1 MQISGA
7 DSHYAAIQFQFNV
20 DGAKDD
26 KLARQQETENVA
38 AVQQQAEQSKQTRLA
53 TKQHDHKDALGSL
66 GGGENNRQSGGV
78 SSTDPFSSNKVA
90 SDPDHDH
97 DAAGE
102 AQESRLQEQQEQAKF
117 FNSAGQIAAQKP
129 EPRAVDVFA

>member
-7 DSHYAAIQFQFNV
+7 DSHSAAVHFQTDV
-20 DGAKDD
+20 AGPRDD
-26 KLARQQETENVA
+26 KLAREQEAENA
-38 AVQQQAEQSKQTRLA
+38 ATAQQAAKSKQSHSA
-53 TKQHDHKDALGSL
+53 DKQHERKDAAGGLGRVGNSL
-66 GGGENNRQSGGV
+66 QGSV
-78 SSTDPFSSNKVA
+78 SSTDAFSTNKAVQ
-90 SDPDHDH
+90 DHDHDH
-97 DAAGE
+97 DAAEE